1 MAKVLSREDLD
12 EAGKDDRDGFLD
24 CLEDHIHDVH
34 AHVRSH
40 VLQIWGKLCK
50 EKCIP
55 LSRHHSVLELAVGRL
70 QDKSSNVRKAAV
82 QLLTTLLESNPFA
95 AKLGTMEL
103 EIKLKE
109 EEAKL
114 KEMSP
119 EEWDEV
125 DPVQVW
131 NDLKEKVEEG
141 LLKVLKAE
149 AATSDEEE
157 EAEKCWENASSGE
170 VCQRLGHFVEKLNF
184 RKALSLLRSAQ
195 ETFPEEEVFEIDRGS
210 TPSSTDS
217 PDIMEEGDGEH
228 DEQVKNYLSIF
239 KNVFFE
245 TKKKPG
251 EDLSQSLS
259 SGPSQGDTTSQG
271 VAQDELIKQKLLV
284 QLLTDSLKFSKILH
298 KSLPVVAQ
306 LLGSKHNSD
315 ILEVTEYRI
324 LRIELLLKLCRQL
337 TSS

>member
-1 MAKVLSREDLD
+1 M
-12 EAGKDDRDGFLD
+12 
-24 CLEDHIHDVH
+24 HDVH

-55 LSRHHSVLELAVGRL
+55 LSRQHSVLELAVGRL

-109 EEAKL
+109 EEEKL

-119 EEWDEV
+119 EEVEEV

-131 NDLKEKVEEG
+131 NDLQEKVKEKLVETLREEEVEE
-141 LLKVLKAE
+141 
-149 AATSDEEE
+149 T
-157 EAEKCWENASSGE
+157 EKCWENAASLE
-170 VCQRLGHFVEKLNF
+170 ICQRIGDFIEKLNTS
-184 RKALSLLRSAQ
+184 KALSLLKSAQ
-195 ETFPEEEVFEIDRGS
+195 ETFPEEEVFEVDRGS
-210 TPSSTDS
+210 TPESSES
-217 PDIMEEGDGEH
+217 PPASEQGEEEEDGEREKTVDMEE
-228 DEQVKNYLSIF
+228 VKNYLSIF

-251 EDLSQSLS
+251 MDLSQSLS
-259 SGPSQGDTTSQG
+259 EGPSQ
-271 VAQDELIKQKLLV
+271 VI
-284 QLLTDSLKFSKILH
+284 
-298 KSLPVVAQ
+298 
-306 LLGSKHNSD
+306 
-315 ILEVTEYRI
+315 
-324 LRIELLLKLCRQL
+324 
-337 TSS
+337 

>member
-1 MAKVLSREDLD
+1 MGEIVAKVLSREDLD

-24 CLEDHIHDVH
+24 CLEDHMHDVH

-55 LSRHHSVLELAVGRL
+55 LTRQHSVLELAVGRL

-109 EEAKL
+109 EETKL

-119 EEWDEV
+119 EEAEET

-141 LLKVLKAE
+141 LVQSLRAAGTDAE
-149 AATSDEEE
+149 EG
-157 EAEKCWENASSGE
+157 AEQGAEQCWENAAVGE
-170 VCQRLGHFVEKLNF
+170 ICERLGHFIEKIKMNQ
-184 RKALSLLRSAQ
+184 ALSLLKSAQ
-195 ETFPEEEVFEIDRGS
+195 ETFPDEEVFEVDRGS
-210 TPSSTDS
+210 TPEYRDS
-217 PDIMEEGDGEH
+217 PDISEDGEKEE
-228 DEQVKNYLSIF
+228 DVDREEVKNYMSIL

-251 EDLSQSLS
+251 LDLSQSLS
-259 SGPSQGDTTSQG
+259 EGPSQ
-271 VAQDELIKQKLLV
+271 
-284 QLLTDSLKFSKILH
+284 
-298 KSLPVVAQ
+298 
-306 LLGSKHNSD
+306 
-315 ILEVTEYRI
+315 VTESHV
-324 LRIELLLKLCRQL
+324 L
-337 TSS
+337 

>member
-24 CLEDHIHDVH
+24 CLEDHMHDVH

-55 LSRHHSVLELAVGRL
+55 LTRQHSVLELAVGRL

-109 EEAKL
+109 EETKL

-119 EEWDEV
+119 EEAEET

-141 LLKVLKAE
+141 LVQSLR
-149 AATSDEEE
+149 AAGT
-157 EAEKCWENASSGE
+157 EAEEGAEQGAEQCWENAAVGE
-170 VCQRLGHFVEKLNF
+170 ICERLGHFIEKIKMNQ
-184 RKALSLLRSAQ
+184 ALSLLKSAQ
-195 ETFPEEEVFEIDRGS
+195 ETFPDEEVFEVDRGS
-210 TPSSTDS
+210 TPEYSDS
-217 PDIMEEGDGEH
+217 PDISEDGEKEE
-228 DEQVKNYLSIF
+228 DVDREEVKNYMSIL

-251 EDLSQSLS
+251 LDLSQSLS
-259 SGPSQGDTTSQG
+259 EGPSQ
-271 VAQDELIKQKLLV
+271 
-284 QLLTDSLKFSKILH
+284 
-298 KSLPVVAQ
+298 
-306 LLGSKHNSD
+306 
-315 ILEVTEYRI
+315 VTESHV
-324 LRIELLLKLCRQL
+324 L
-337 TSS
+337 

>member
-12 EAGKDDRDGFLD
+12 DAGTVQCSGTFNSIVVTLTAAGRDDRDGFLD
-24 CLEDHIHDVH
+24 CLEDHMHDVH

-55 LSRHHSVLELAVGRL
+55 LSRQHSVLELAVGRL

-109 EEAKL
+109 EEEKL

-119 EEWDEV
+119 EEVEEV

-131 NDLKEKVEEG
+131 NDLQEKVKEKLVETLREEEVEE
-141 LLKVLKAE
+141 
-149 AATSDEEE
+149 T
-157 EAEKCWENASSGE
+157 EKCWENAASLE
-170 VCQRLGHFVEKLNF
+170 ICQRIGDFIEKLNTS
-184 RKALSLLRSAQ
+184 KALSLLKSAQ
-195 ETFPEEEVFEIDRGS
+195 ETFPEEEVFEVDRGS
-210 TPSSTDS
+210 TPESSES
-217 PDIMEEGDGEH
+217 PPASEQGEEEEDGEREKTVDMEE
-228 DEQVKNYLSIF
+228 VKNYLSIF

-251 EDLSQSLS
+251 MDLSQSLS
-259 SGPSQGDTTSQG
+259 EGPSQ
-271 VAQDELIKQKLLV
+271 V
-284 QLLTDSLKFSKILH
+284 ILF
-298 KSLPVVAQ
+298 PP
-306 LLGSKHNSD
+306 
-315 ILEVTEYRI
+315 
-324 LRIELLLKLCRQL
+324 
-337 TSS
+337 